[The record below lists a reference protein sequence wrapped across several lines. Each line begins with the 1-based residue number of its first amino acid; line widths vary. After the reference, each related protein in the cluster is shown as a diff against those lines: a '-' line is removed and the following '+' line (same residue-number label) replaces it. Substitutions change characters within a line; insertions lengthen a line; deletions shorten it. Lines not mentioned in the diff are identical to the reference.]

1 MASSSPGSSPGPDK
15 NPMYAS
21 LRQHSPPPPILAKS
35 AADETPVMTR
45 PPPSTANK
53 LSTVGPAN
61 SVCLDHR
68 FFPHL
73 MDNILLHREA
83 WLPMRATSKH
93 YRDMVD
99 LMPHGHLVFAVE
111 IEYLAYS
118 AEDSAEDC
126 TQCRYCG
133 GTRFPWSFDYSIDDD
148 SSDDEEEPCVCRET
162 TYGLDRIVHFDISTP
177 HHKLPGIHPRPY
189 DASSSELV
197 NGTTAAAVKAL
208 VKKAHILDLP
218 LGLAEA
224 DLDWLQ
230 SEAENI
236 EIVRKVDPEREQEF
250 LEELKS
256 HNLPKRE
263 WNGALT
269 RVIRQPFLFRMA
281 LLAPPRD
288 FTRLRVGQE
297 TDLSKISLATPNS
310 KAFTDVPM
318 QMALVQL
325 VLSRKHGA
333 MAAATA
339 PRRGI
344 GTHIPDLATVL
355 RAIVAGE
362 SGSVRGLLS
371 FVGELK
377 VTRLENRSGKHVV
390 IVSRKDDPELA
401 ADGDDGWDEAT
412 HYSLSSSASADE
424 SRIAQVDG
432 RTKWSAGMSKTVV
445 YLQSAYEFCGTVL
458 ATFHLGSRYSRL
470 LLLSDGDV
478 AVECNEAFLTT
489 RPGRTLSMV
498 EFLQD
503 EQSLSHLAWD
513 LCASTSSELPIL
525 NWDEGARH
533 KLLDIV
539 KLSIDII
546 VVHMKRNPSQPF
558 CRLPSL
564 ATLGLNENNIPHT
577 LKRRALKV
585 TLGDQDK
592 AAVLESSRPL
602 RTRKRKSEPSL
613 PLAAKSDQP
622 PPEDDSEGGHE
633 KKRSL
638 GRDPNTG
645 GRQGDATSSVWPGV
659 TRSQASPAATS
670 SRSRVQDER
679 EEHETSILNSKVGVW
694 LHGIEDPA
702 TSSVD
707 SSPNTSLRTPEDAEG
722 DTTALFDNELSQV
735 RCAQHMCQQDANRV
749 ANHVASDSDFGT
761 DEDIASP
768 TAQELLQAIGEK
780 GIIVTLVDS
789 ATMDSMLAVISSTVS
804 QWQG

>member
-1 MASSSPGSSPGPDK
+1 MSFDSRSSFAWLSLHHPVTSRAFVSARRQTSPKYHWPRPIPK
-15 NPMYAS
+15 RLPMYQCKWPWS
-21 LRQHSPPPPILAKS
+21 SWFCR
-35 AADETPVMTR
+35 E
-45 PPPSTANK
+45 STAQWYVWIPV
-53 LSTVGPAN
+53 LECPTA
-61 SVCLDHR
+61 R
-68 FFPHL
+68 
-73 MDNILLHREA
+73 I
-83 WLPMRATSKH
+83 TS
-93 YRDMVD
+93 
-99 LMPHGHLVFAVE
+99 
-111 IEYLAYS
+111 
-118 AEDSAEDC
+118 
-126 TQCRYCG
+126 Q
-133 GTRFPWSFDYSIDDD
+133 
-148 SSDDEEEPCVCRET
+148 
-162 TYGLDRIVHFDISTP
+162 
-177 HHKLPGIHPRPY
+177 
-189 DASSSELV
+189 
-197 NGTTAAAVKAL
+197 
-208 VKKAHILDLP
+208 
-218 LGLAEA
+218 
-224 DLDWLQ
+224 
-230 SEAENI
+230 
-236 EIVRKVDPEREQEF
+236 
-250 LEELKS
+250 
-256 HNLPKRE
+256 
-263 WNGALT
+263 
-269 RVIRQPFLFRMA
+269 
-281 LLAPPRD
+281 
-288 FTRLRVGQE
+288 
-297 TDLSKISLATPNS
+297 
-310 KAFTDVPM
+310 
-318 QMALVQL
+318 
-325 VLSRKHGA
+325 
-333 MAAATA
+333 AAATA

-470 LLLSDGDV
+470 LLLSDGDM

-659 TRSQASPAATS
+659 TRSQASRAATS

-679 EEHETSILNSKVGVW
+679 EEHESMSIVPSSHLTAVQLQSSTRKLASGCMGSRTRPRARSIRPPIPRCG
-694 LHGIEDPA
+694 LLKMPKGIPPPYST
-702 TSSVD
+702 TSSARSVVH
-707 SSPNTSLRTPEDAEG
+707 STCVSRMPTGWRTMSRRIPTSAPTKTSLLPLPR
-722 DTTALFDNELSQV
+722 S
-735 RCAQHMCQQDANRV
+735 
-749 ANHVASDSDFGT
+749 SSK
-761 DEDIASP
+761 
-768 TAQELLQAIGEK
+768 LLAK
-780 GIIVTLVDS
+780 R
-789 ATMDSMLAVISSTVS
+789 A
-804 QWQG
+804 